1 MNNHYTKMIEL
12 IKSTNFNRDI
22 KISNLYTLEDQNK
35 IYKFLRRSH
44 ELLNKDE
51 ESGYIHN
58 PFAFIQLHS
67 NFYLVFSHQV
77 RKYME
82 EVYLEIFPIYKFIDE
97 DITLCDSFITTG
109 IVNDFNKY
117 RSYNNFLDP
126 KHFFQEAF
134 NLGCDPYIE
143 LNYCILDL
151 PLREILDLSFNEGT
165 ELKEDIEKIFRIYL
179 ETDNNNKD
187 LVYKIIK

>member
-44 ELLNKDE
+44 ELLNKNE

-109 IVNDFNKY
+109 IVNDFSQY

-126 KHFFQEAF
+126 KHFFQGAF
-134 NLGCDPYIE
+134 NLGYDPYIE
-143 LNYCILDL
+143 LNYSILDL
-151 PLREILDLSFNEGT
+151 PLTEILDLSFNE
-165 ELKEDIEKIFRIYL
+165 EAKLKEDIEKIFRIYL